1 MVSTG
6 PSAVVPTLGGLTPK
20 TAEAAL
26 LKAGLTVGATKDA
39 PDDTIAKGRV
49 VDSNPA
55 VGERVRPGTPV
66 DLVVSSGPPPKVPEV
81 VGLTVAQAQ
90 DDLKSAGLTAVGA
103 DGEPLVEGA
112 EGTVVSTVPAA
123 GAQVPPN
130 KKVRLT
136 VQEK

>member
-1 MVSTG
+1 M
-6 PSAVVPTLGGLTPK
+6 
-20 TAEAAL
+20 
-26 LKAGLTVGATKDA
+26 
-39 PDDTIAKGRV
+39 
-49 VDSNPA
+49 
-55 VGERVRPGTPV
+55 
-66 DLVVSSGPPPKVPEV
+66 
-81 VGLTVAQAQ
+81 GLTVAQAQ

-123 GAQVPPN
+123 GAPVPPN